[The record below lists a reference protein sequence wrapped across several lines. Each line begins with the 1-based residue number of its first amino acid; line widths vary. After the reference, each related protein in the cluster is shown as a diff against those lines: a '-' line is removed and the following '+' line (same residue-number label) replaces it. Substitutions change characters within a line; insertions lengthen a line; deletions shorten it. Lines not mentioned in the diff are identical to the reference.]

1 MQDNTQAQTGLPL
14 PKWCFA
20 LLGIATLYPAL
31 SYLALVV
38 WAISGMFIGSLADPP
53 QWLAIPLIAA
63 LCVTCGTWPAYGAW
77 VIRSKRLTLREKAWW
92 LSFVIALNIV
102 AMPVFYVFMIRRYL
116 GLEGR
121 TNEKDQAALDRF
133 LKRHGIAPDRLS
145 QSQMSVL
152 RSYCR
157 KRRMFKWSGIAMLV
171 VAGLQIYAAV
181 VFLPAT
187 TVPFSADL
195 MPTHLVVI
203 DSATDSRKDLPP
215 DPERQKRYVQMVMM
229 IGAMA
234 GAAGALGVLMLG
246 QAIVLLC
253 GGRHQRAL
261 IDFLRAYNLAHSTS
275 AST

>member
-1 MQDNTQAQTGLPL
+1 MQNNTQAQTGLPL

-157 KRRMFKWSGIAMLV
+157 KRRLAMWSVIPV
-171 VAGLQIYAAV
+171 FIVAALMIYTAV
-181 VFLPAT
+181 VFFPAAS
-187 TVPFSADL
+187 VALFADM
-195 MPTHLVVI
+195 MPKHWVI
-203 DSATDSRKDLPP
+203 IDPATDSKKELTP
-215 DPERQKRYVQMVMM
+215 DPEHQKRYVQMVMM
-229 IGAMA
+229 VGASAGAM
-234 GAAGALGVLMLG
+234 GTVALFMLV
-246 QAIVLLC
+246 QAIAQIR
-253 GGRHQRAL
+253 GGWHRKAL
-261 IDFLRAYNLAHSTS
+261 IDCLEAHDAEHSTS